1 MATNE
6 EMLVSAFQK
15 TVSIRSS
22 FNLANM
28 LSYVS
33 QWPDYLW
40 EQKFENGRL
49 AAILNLSN
57 LW

>member
-6 EMLVSAFQK
+6 EMLVSAFHE

-33 QWPDYLW
+33 LIPFW
-40 EQKFENGRL
+40 EQKFKNGCL
-49 AAILNLSN
+49 AAPLKLSN
-57 LW
+57 L